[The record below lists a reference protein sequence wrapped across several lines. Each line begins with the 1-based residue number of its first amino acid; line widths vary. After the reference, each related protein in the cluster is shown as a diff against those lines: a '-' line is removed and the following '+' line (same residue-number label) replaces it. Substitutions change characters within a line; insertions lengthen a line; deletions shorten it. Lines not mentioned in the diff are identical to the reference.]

1 MTDKEITELNLKS
14 ATYYGAQLQMNHFTE
29 ELAEL
34 IQAAAEG
41 DPQHIAEEIADVEVM
56 VEQMEYLLSLDTIYI
71 ESWATHIL
79 LANDIESCIW
89 HLAAPIKSINKLRRV
104 NLATAADPDMSKSE
118 VQIKRQTANHDLE
131 TDIGELV
138 SYLNWLAGR
147 YSIAA
152 EEIREIKS
160 YKVQR
165 TRDRIELETGSICKK
180 VVDDKAAASLPRLAR
195 AASYLIMFGLN
206 FGPMPSPNSSRRGR
220 RMDKPEKI
228 KIGCCPFCGGNIKR
242 ANMKAFSRQSQIYGF
257 NLALDGVDAT
267 WGALIYNFS
276 AELELSAEQ
285 TAKLTTLG
293 EEYDKMIRSF
303 READLPPEE
312 FAEYVV
318 AKAEECKARLKERW
332 G

>member
-138 SYLNWLAGR
+138 SYLNWLAGC

-180 VVDDKAAASLPRLAR
+180 S
-195 AASYLIMFGLN
+195 
-206 FGPMPSPNSSRRGR
+206 
-220 RMDKPEKI
+220 
-228 KIGCCPFCGGNIKR
+228 C
-242 ANMKAFSRQSQIYGF
+242 
-257 NLALDGVDAT
+257 
-267 WGALIYNFS
+267 
-276 AELELSAEQ
+276 
-285 TAKLTTLG
+285 
-293 EEYDKMIRSF
+293 
-303 READLPPEE
+303 
-312 FAEYVV
+312 
-318 AKAEECKARLKERW
+318 
-332 G
+332 

>member
-29 ELAEL
+29 DLAEL

-180 VVDDKAAASLPRLAR
+180 VVDDKAAAQAQDLAD
-195 AASYLIMFGLN
+195 Y
-206 FGPMPSPNSSRRGR
+206 
-220 RMDKPEKI
+220 
-228 KIGCCPFCGGNIKR
+228 
-242 ANMKAFSRQSQIYGF
+242 
-257 NLALDGVDAT
+257 
-267 WGALIYNFS
+267 
-276 AELELSAEQ
+276 
-285 TAKLTTLG
+285 
-293 EEYDKMIRSF
+293 
-303 READLPPEE
+303 
-312 FAEYVV
+312 
-318 AKAEECKARLKERW
+318 CK
-332 G
+332 

>member
-1 MTDKEITELNLKS
+1 MTDKKITELNLKS

-104 NLATAADPDMSKSE
+104 NLATAADPDMSKDE

-180 VVDDKAAASLPRLAR
+180 L
-195 AASYLIMFGLN
+195 
-206 FGPMPSPNSSRRGR
+206 
-220 RMDKPEKI
+220 
-228 KIGCCPFCGGNIKR
+228 
-242 ANMKAFSRQSQIYGF
+242 
-257 NLALDGVDAT
+257 
-267 WGALIYNFS
+267 
-276 AELELSAEQ
+276 
-285 TAKLTTLG
+285 LTT
-293 EEYDKMIRSF
+293 R
-303 READLPPEE
+303 
-312 FAEYVV
+312 
-318 AKAEECKARLKERW
+318 RLHRPRI
-332 G
+332 

>member
-41 DPQHIAEEIADVEVM
+41 DPQHIAEKIADVEVV

-180 VVDDKAAASLPRLAR
+180 VVDDKAVAQAQDLADYCKQQTECEPGGCIFATTGEGCILSDYVR
-195 AASYLIMFGLN
+195 
-206 FGPMPSPNSSRRGR
+206 
-220 RMDKPEKI
+220 PELW
-228 KIGCCPFCGGNIKR
+228 P
-242 ANMKAFSRQSQIYGF
+242 
-257 NLALDGVDAT
+257 DAIAQQLQE
-267 WGALIYNFS
+267 GQKN
-276 AELELSAEQ
+276 
-285 TAKLTTLG
+285 G
-293 EEYDKMIRSF
+293 
-303 READLPPEE
+303 
-312 FAEYVV
+312 
-318 AKAEECKARLKERW
+318 
-332 G
+332 

>member
-180 VVDDKAAASLPRLAR
+180 L
-195 AASYLIMFGLN
+195 
-206 FGPMPSPNSSRRGR
+206 
-220 RMDKPEKI
+220 
-228 KIGCCPFCGGNIKR
+228 
-242 ANMKAFSRQSQIYGF
+242 
-257 NLALDGVDAT
+257 
-267 WGALIYNFS
+267 
-276 AELELSAEQ
+276 
-285 TAKLTTLG
+285 LTT
-293 EEYDKMIRSF
+293 R
-303 READLPPEE
+303 
-312 FAEYVV
+312 
-318 AKAEECKARLKERW
+318 RLHRPRI
-332 G
+332 

>member
-89 HLAAPIKSINKLRRV
+89 YLAAPIKSINKLRRV
-104 NLATAADPDMSKSE
+104 NLATAADPDMSKDE

-138 SYLNWLAGR
+138 SCLNWLAGR

-152 EEIREIKS
+152 EEIRKIKS

-180 VVDDKAAASLPRLAR
+180 L
-195 AASYLIMFGLN
+195 
-206 FGPMPSPNSSRRGR
+206 
-220 RMDKPEKI
+220 
-228 KIGCCPFCGGNIKR
+228 
-242 ANMKAFSRQSQIYGF
+242 
-257 NLALDGVDAT
+257 
-267 WGALIYNFS
+267 
-276 AELELSAEQ
+276 
-285 TAKLTTLG
+285 LTT
-293 EEYDKMIRSF
+293 R
-303 READLPPEE
+303 
-312 FAEYVV
+312 
-318 AKAEECKARLKERW
+318 RLHRPRI
-332 G
+332 

>member
-71 ESWATHIL
+71 ESWATNIL

-104 NLATAADPDMSKSE
+104 NLATAADPNMPKHE
-118 VQIKRQTANHDLE
+118 AQIKRETAKRNFQ
-131 TDIGELV
+131 TDIGQLV
-138 SYLNWLAGR
+138 SCLSILKRKYQIGR
-147 YSIAA
+147 D
-152 EEIREIKS
+152 EIRSVKS

-180 VVDDKAAASLPRLAR
+180 VVDDKAVAQAQDLGDYCKQQTECEPGGCIFATTGEGCILADYVR
-195 AASYLIMFGLN
+195 
-206 FGPMPSPNSSRRGR
+206 
-220 RMDKPEKI
+220 PELW
-228 KIGCCPFCGGNIKR
+228 P
-242 ANMKAFSRQSQIYGF
+242 
-257 NLALDGVDAT
+257 DA
-267 WGALIYNFS
+267 I
-276 AELELSAEQ
+276 
-285 TAKLTTLG
+285 AKQQQEG
-293 EEYDKMIRSF
+293 QKN
-303 READLPPEE
+303 
-312 FAEYVV
+312 
-318 AKAEECKARLKERW
+318 

>member
-79 LANDIESCIW
+79 LANDIQSCIW
-89 HLAAPIKSINKLRRV
+89 HLAAHIKSINKLRRV
-104 NLATAADPDMSKSE
+104 NLATAADPDMPKDE
-118 VQIKRQTANHDLE
+118 VQIKRQTANHNLE

-138 SYLNWLAGR
+138 SYLNWLAGC
-147 YSIAA
+147 YSIDA

-180 VVDDKAAASLPRLAR
+180 TVDNKAVAQAQDLSDYCKQFSCVPGICFFA
-195 AASYLIMFGLN
+195 N
-206 FGPMPSPNSSRRGR
+206 
-220 RMDKPEKI
+220 EE
-228 KIGCCPFCGGNIKR
+228 GNC
-242 ANMKAFSRQSQIYGF
+242 
-257 NLALDGVDAT
+257 
-267 WGALIYNFS
+267 ALIES
-276 AELELSAEQ
+276 GCPESWP
-285 TAKLTTLG
+285 
-293 EEYDKMIRSF
+293 DMIAQQKQ
-303 READLPPEE
+303 REGQ
-312 FAEYVV
+312 
-318 AKAEECKARLKERW
+318 KN

>member
-1 MTDKEITELNLKS
+1 M
-14 ATYYGAQLQMNHFTE
+14 
-29 ELAEL
+29 
-34 IQAAAEG
+34 
-41 DPQHIAEEIADVEVM
+41 EVM

-71 ESWATHIL
+71 ESWATNIL

-180 VVDDKAAASLPRLAR
+180 VVDDKAAAQAQDLADYCKQQTECEPGGCIFATTGEGCILSDYVR
-195 AASYLIMFGLN
+195 
-206 FGPMPSPNSSRRGR
+206 
-220 RMDKPEKI
+220 PELW
-228 KIGCCPFCGGNIKR
+228 P
-242 ANMKAFSRQSQIYGF
+242 
-257 NLALDGVDAT
+257 DA
-267 WGALIYNFS
+267 I
-276 AELELSAEQ
+276 
-285 TAKLTTLG
+285 AKQQQEG
-293 EEYDKMIRSF
+293 QKN
-303 READLPPEE
+303 
-312 FAEYVV
+312 
-318 AKAEECKARLKERW
+318 

>member
-104 NLATAADPDMSKSE
+104 NLATAADPDMSKDE

-180 VVDDKAAASLPRLAR
+180 L
-195 AASYLIMFGLN
+195 
-206 FGPMPSPNSSRRGR
+206 
-220 RMDKPEKI
+220 
-228 KIGCCPFCGGNIKR
+228 
-242 ANMKAFSRQSQIYGF
+242 
-257 NLALDGVDAT
+257 
-267 WGALIYNFS
+267 
-276 AELELSAEQ
+276 
-285 TAKLTTLG
+285 LTT
-293 EEYDKMIRSF
+293 R
-303 READLPPEE
+303 
-312 FAEYVV
+312 
-318 AKAEECKARLKERW
+318 RLHRPRI
-332 G
+332 

>member
-1 MTDKEITELNLKS
+1 MTDKKITELNLKS

-104 NLATAADPDMSKSE
+104 NLATAADPDMSKDE

-138 SYLNWLAGR
+138 SYL
-147 YSIAA
+147 
-152 EEIREIKS
+152 
-160 YKVQR
+160 
-165 TRDRIELETGSICKK
+165 TGWPDVI
-180 VVDDKAAASLPRLAR
+180 ASLPRKSGKSSPTRCNAP
-195 AASYLIMFGLN
+195 ATASNLK
-206 FGPMPSPNSSRRGR
+206 PAPS
-220 RMDKPEKI
+220 
-228 KIGCCPFCGGNIKR
+228 
-242 ANMKAFSRQSQIYGF
+242 
-257 NLALDGVDAT
+257 
-267 WGALIYNFS
+267 
-276 AELELSAEQ
+276 
-285 TAKLTTLG
+285 AKKLLTT
-293 EEYDKMIRSF
+293 R
-303 READLPPEE
+303 
-312 FAEYVV
+312 
-318 AKAEECKARLKERW
+318 RLHRPRI
-332 G
+332 

>member
-1 MTDKEITELNLKS
+1 MTDKKITELNLKS

-104 NLATAADPDMSKSE
+104 NLATAADPDMSKDE

-180 VVDDKAAASLPRLAR
+180 VVDDKAAD
-195 AASYLIMFGLN
+195 
-206 FGPMPSPNSSRRGR
+206 SSE
-220 RMDKPEKI
+220 DFWAKDESQLKLDPPPAPPADFKPDE
-228 KIGCCPFCGGNIKR
+228 PDYD
-242 ANMKAFSRQSQIYGF
+242 AFQ
-257 NLALDGVDAT
+257 GVK
-267 WGALIYNFS
+267 FS
-276 AELELSAEQ
+276 E
-285 TAKLTTLG
+285 
-293 EEYDKMIRSF
+293 
-303 READLPPEE
+303 
-312 FAEYVV
+312 
-318 AKAEECKARLKERW
+318 
-332 G
+332 

>member
-104 NLATAADPDMSKSE
+104 NLATAADPDMSKDE

-180 VVDDKAAASLPRLAR
+180 VVDDKAAAQAQDLAD
-195 AASYLIMFGLN
+195 Y
-206 FGPMPSPNSSRRGR
+206 
-220 RMDKPEKI
+220 
-228 KIGCCPFCGGNIKR
+228 
-242 ANMKAFSRQSQIYGF
+242 
-257 NLALDGVDAT
+257 
-267 WGALIYNFS
+267 
-276 AELELSAEQ
+276 
-285 TAKLTTLG
+285 
-293 EEYDKMIRSF
+293 
-303 READLPPEE
+303 
-312 FAEYVV
+312 
-318 AKAEECKARLKERW
+318 CK
-332 G
+332 

>member
-1 MTDKEITELNLKS
+1 MTDKKITELNLKS

-41 DPQHIAEEIADVEVM
+41 DP
-56 VEQMEYLLSLDTIYI
+56 
-71 ESWATHIL
+71 
-79 LANDIESCIW
+79 
-89 HLAAPIKSINKLRRV
+89 
-104 NLATAADPDMSKSE
+104 DMSKDE

-180 VVDDKAAASLPRLAR
+180 L
-195 AASYLIMFGLN
+195 
-206 FGPMPSPNSSRRGR
+206 
-220 RMDKPEKI
+220 
-228 KIGCCPFCGGNIKR
+228 
-242 ANMKAFSRQSQIYGF
+242 
-257 NLALDGVDAT
+257 
-267 WGALIYNFS
+267 
-276 AELELSAEQ
+276 
-285 TAKLTTLG
+285 LTT
-293 EEYDKMIRSF
+293 R
-303 READLPPEE
+303 
-312 FAEYVV
+312 
-318 AKAEECKARLKERW
+318 RLHRPRI
-332 G
+332 

>member
-56 VEQMEYLLSLDTIYI
+56 VEQMEYLLSLDRIYI
-71 ESWATHIL
+71 ESWATNIL

-180 VVDDKAAASLPRLAR
+180 VVDDKAAAQAQDLAD
-195 AASYLIMFGLN
+195 YC
-206 FGPMPSPNSSRRGR
+206 
-220 RMDKPEKI
+220 K
-228 KIGCCPFCGGNIKR
+228 
-242 ANMKAFSRQSQIYGF
+242 Q
-257 NLALDGVDAT
+257 
-267 WGALIYNFS
+267 
-276 AELELSAEQ
+276 Q
-285 TAKLTTLG
+285 TAN
-293 EEYDKMIRSF
+293 R
-303 READLPPEE
+303 
-312 FAEYVV
+312 V
-318 AKAEECKARLKERW
+318 
-332 G
+332 

>member
-41 DPQHIAEEIADVEVM
+41 DPQHIAEEIANVEVM

-152 EEIREIKS
+152 EEIREIRS

-180 VVDDKAAASLPRLAR
+180 L
-195 AASYLIMFGLN
+195 
-206 FGPMPSPNSSRRGR
+206 
-220 RMDKPEKI
+220 
-228 KIGCCPFCGGNIKR
+228 
-242 ANMKAFSRQSQIYGF
+242 
-257 NLALDGVDAT
+257 
-267 WGALIYNFS
+267 
-276 AELELSAEQ
+276 
-285 TAKLTTLG
+285 LTT
-293 EEYDKMIRSF
+293 R
-303 READLPPEE
+303 
-312 FAEYVV
+312 
-318 AKAEECKARLKERW
+318 RLHRPRI
-332 G
+332 

>member
-1 MTDKEITELNLKS
+1 MTDKKITELNLKS

-104 NLATAADPDMSKSE
+104 NLATAADPDMSKDE

-180 VVDDKAAASLPRLAR
+180 VVDDKAAAQAQDLA
-195 AASYLIMFGLN
+195 
-206 FGPMPSPNSSRRGR
+206 
-220 RMDKPEKI
+220 D
-228 KIGCCPFCGGNIKR
+228 
-242 ANMKAFSRQSQIYGF
+242 
-257 NLALDGVDAT
+257 
-267 WGALIYNFS
+267 
-276 AELELSAEQ
+276 
-285 TAKLTTLG
+285 
-293 EEYDKMIRSF
+293 
-303 READLPPEE
+303 
-312 FAEYVV
+312 
-318 AKAEECKARLKERW
+318 
-332 G
+332 

>member
-56 VEQMEYLLSLDTIYI
+56 VEQMEYLLSLDRIYI
-71 ESWATHIL
+71 ESWATNIL

-131 TDIGELV
+131 T
-138 SYLNWLAGR
+138 
-147 YSIAA
+147 
-152 EEIREIKS
+152 
-160 YKVQR
+160 
-165 TRDRIELETGSICKK
+165 GSICKK
-180 VVDDKAAASLPRLAR
+180 VVDDKAAAQAQDLADYCKQQTECEPGGCIFATTGEGCILSDYVR
-195 AASYLIMFGLN
+195 
-206 FGPMPSPNSSRRGR
+206 
-220 RMDKPEKI
+220 PELW
-228 KIGCCPFCGGNIKR
+228 P
-242 ANMKAFSRQSQIYGF
+242 
-257 NLALDGVDAT
+257 DA
-267 WGALIYNFS
+267 I
-276 AELELSAEQ
+276 
-285 TAKLTTLG
+285 AKQQQEG
-293 EEYDKMIRSF
+293 QKN
-303 READLPPEE
+303 
-312 FAEYVV
+312 
-318 AKAEECKARLKERW
+318 

>member
-1 MTDKEITELNLKS
+1 MTDKKITELNLKS

-104 NLATAADPDMSKSE
+104 NLATAADPD
-118 VQIKRQTANHDLE
+118 

-180 VVDDKAAASLPRLAR
+180 VVDDKAAAQAQDLADYCKQQTECEPGGCIFATTGEGCILSDYVR
-195 AASYLIMFGLN
+195 
-206 FGPMPSPNSSRRGR
+206 
-220 RMDKPEKI
+220 PELW
-228 KIGCCPFCGGNIKR
+228 P
-242 ANMKAFSRQSQIYGF
+242 
-257 NLALDGVDAT
+257 DA
-267 WGALIYNFS
+267 I
-276 AELELSAEQ
+276 
-285 TAKLTTLG
+285 AKQQQEG
-293 EEYDKMIRSF
+293 QKN
-303 READLPPEE
+303 
-312 FAEYVV
+312 
-318 AKAEECKARLKERW
+318 